1 MLLRREA
8 AWRVACAVPFLSPAC
23 PRCVSSYSLSRGG
36 GGGGAVTYN
45 PPHAGRPAMAPCRSQ
60 RACQRDGESRTD
72 DVEIPFLISRRARA
86 IRRAIRASWW
96 LILTCSFNQRNA
108 FLPAAAQRRGS
119 GVGRALDEGVL
130 LVAGEGGLSIVCLW
144 LHVRRPSQIKDGV
157 FSCAE

>member
-1 MLLRREA
+1 MRRA
-8 AWRVACAVPFLSPAC
+8 ISQPRLSPLC
-23 PRCVSSYSLSRGG
+23 EQLLPQPRRG

-108 FLPAAAQRRGS
+108 FLPPAAQRRGS
-119 GVGRALDEGVL
+119 GVGRALAEGVL

-157 FSCAE
+157 FSYAE